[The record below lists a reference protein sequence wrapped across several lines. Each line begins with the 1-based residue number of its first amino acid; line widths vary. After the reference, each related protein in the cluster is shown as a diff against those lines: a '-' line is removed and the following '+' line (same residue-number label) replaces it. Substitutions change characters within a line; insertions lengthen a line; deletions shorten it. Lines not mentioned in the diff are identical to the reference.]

1 MCFIFN
7 FLRCVKFCYGGFLFG
22 GFPRLSLRSEII
34 LMTPIPC
41 LKFDAELDAALNVQ
55 ERIFPT
61 ARPVVPG
68 LDYFGDWRPARG
80 VGGDYIDYFE
90 MNDGNL
96 GVAVGDVCGKGVPSA
111 LLTSSL
117 HSMIRG
123 LRCARKFR
131 LKTLVQ
137 TIDKLFCEICPDN
150 CYATL
155 FVGEYDPLSGQLRYV
170 NAGHEPPFVLRKQG
184 RLFQTVFLEATGPM
198 IGMLRPTT
206 YREGMVSL
214 RPGDVLVAYTDGLCD
229 TTSRVGEEWGWQRF
243 LKTVEECSDQRARD
257 IVEGVMRAAEAFAGG
272 APQHDDVTL
281 FVGRVQNSAAVR
293 PYREAERAL
302 VATAA

>member
-1 MCFIFN
+1 
-7 FLRCVKFCYGGFLFG
+7 
-22 GFPRLSLRSEII
+22 
-34 LMTPIPC
+34 MTPISYP
-41 LKFDAELDAALNVQ
+41 KFDAKLDAARNVQ

-61 ARPVVPG
+61 ARPAVPG
-68 LDYFGDWRPARG
+68 LDYFGDWRPASG

-90 MNDGNL
+90 MNGGNL
-96 GVAVGDVCGKGVPSA
+96 GVLVGDVCGKGVPAA

-117 HSMIRG
+117 HCMIRG

-155 FVGEYDPLSGQLRYV
+155 FVGEYDPLSGHLQYV

-184 RLFQTVFLEATGPM
+184 KLFQTVFLEATGPM
-198 IGMLRPTT
+198 IGMLRPAT
-206 YREGMVSL
+206 YREGIVSL
-214 RPGDVLVAYTDGLCD
+214 RPGDMLVAYTDGLCD

-243 LKTVEECSDQRARD
+243 LKTVEDCSDQRARD
-257 IVEGVMRAAEAFAGG
+257 IVEGVMRTAEAFAGG

-281 FVGRVQNSAAVR
+281 FVGRVRNSTAVR
-293 PYREAERAL
+293 PYREAERVQAL
-302 VATAA
+302 MAAAA

>member
-1 MCFIFN
+1 
-7 FLRCVKFCYGGFLFG
+7 
-22 GFPRLSLRSEII
+22 
-34 LMTPIPC
+34 MTPRPC
-41 LKFDAELDAALNVQ
+41 LKFDVELDAARSMQ

-96 GVAVGDVCGKGVPSA
+96 GVAVGDVCGKGVPAA

-123 LRCARKFR
+123 LRCAQKFR

-137 TIDKLFCEICPDN
+137 TIDKLFSAICPDN

-155 FVGEYDPLSGQLRYV
+155 FVGEYDPSSGQLHYV

-184 RLFQTVFLEATGPM
+184 
-198 IGMLRPTT
+198 
-206 YREGMVSL
+206 
-214 RPGDVLVAYTDGLCD
+214 
-229 TTSRVGEEWGWQRF
+229 
-243 LKTVEECSDQRARD
+243 
-257 IVEGVMRAAEAFAGG
+257 
-272 APQHDDVTL
+272 
-281 FVGRVQNSAAVR
+281 
-293 PYREAERAL
+293 
-302 VATAA
+302 

>member
-1 MCFIFN
+1 
-7 FLRCVKFCYGGFLFG
+7 
-22 GFPRLSLRSEII
+22 
-34 LMTPIPC
+34 MTPISS
-41 LKFDAELDAALNVQ
+41 LKFDTKLDAARNVQ

-61 ARPVVPG
+61 ARPAVPG

-80 VGGDYIDYFE
+80 VGGDYIDYFG

-96 GVAVGDVCGKGVPSA
+96 GVAVGDVCGKGVPAA

-123 LRCARKFR
+123 LRCAQKFR

-155 FVGEYDPLSGQLRYV
+155 FVGEYDPLSSQLHYV

-184 RLFQTVFLEATGPM
+184 KLFQTVFLEATGPM
-198 IGMLRPTT
+198 IGMLRRST

-243 LKTVEECSDQRARD
+243 LKTVEDCSDQRARD
-257 IVEGVMRAAEAFAGG
+257 IVEDVMRTAEVFAGG
-272 APQHDDVTL
+272 SPQHDDVTL
-281 FVGRVQNSAAVR
+281 FVGRVQDAMAAR
-293 PYREAERAL
+293 PLWEAER
-302 VATAA
+302 VAVAVAA

>member
-1 MCFIFN
+1 MLSWM
-7 FLRCVKFCYGGFLFG
+7 LRSMYRSGY
-22 GFPRLSLRSEII
+22 FPRR
-34 LMTPIPC
+34 
-41 LKFDAELDAALNVQ
+41 
-55 ERIFPT
+55 
-61 ARPVVPG
+61 ARWFRG
-68 LDYFGDWRPARG
+68 WITSAIWCPARG

-96 GVAVGDVCGKGVPSA
+96 GVAVGDVCGKGVPAA

-123 LRCARKFR
+123 LRCAQRFR

-155 FVGEYDPLSGQLRYV
+155 FVGDYDPSSGQLRYV

-198 IGMLRPTT
+198 IGMLRPAT
-206 YREGMVSL
+206 YREG
-214 RPGDVLVAYTDGLCD
+214 
-229 TTSRVGEEWGWQRF
+229 
-243 LKTVEECSDQRARD
+243 TVTLQTWR
-257 IVEGVMRAAEAFAGG
+257 FAGG
-272 APQHDDVTL
+272 VYR
-281 FVGRVQNSAAVR
+281 RVV
-293 PYREAERAL
+293 
-302 VATAA
+302 

>member
-1 MCFIFN
+1 
-7 FLRCVKFCYGGFLFG
+7 
-22 GFPRLSLRSEII
+22 
-34 LMTPIPC
+34 MTPISCP
-41 LKFDAELDAALNVQ
+41 KFDAKLDAVRNVQ

-61 ARPVVPG
+61 ARPAVPG
-68 LDYFGDWRPARG
+68 LDYFGDWRPACG
-80 VGGDYIDYFE
+80 IGGDYIDYFD

-96 GVAVGDVCGKGVPSA
+96 GVAVGDVCGKGVPAA

-123 LRCARKFR
+123 LRCARRFR

-155 FVGEYDPLSGQLRYV
+155 FVGEYDPLSGQLHYV

-184 RLFQTVFLEATGPM
+184 KLFQTVFLEATGPM

-243 LKTVEECSDQRARD
+243 LKAVEDCSDQRARD
-257 IVEGVMRAAEAFAGG
+257 IVEGVMQTAEVFAGG

-293 PYREAERAL
+293 PYREAERVEAV
-302 VATAA
+302 VAAAA